1 LAVAKVTPPEAPAP
15 RAQASRGAP
24 IAPARSLSPGSE
36 AAEIALAPLAFG
48 EAPRVGLVGDPGG
61 GKSVAMRYLIA
72 EVQRRS
78 VGWLIVIDDKDPARA
93 QYEGQMFADVV
104 DVHTRGLEPEPR
116 VIVLRGDTSS
126 GRDVEPEEAARFAWQ
141 LHVKGL
147 PSILVYDELKHRQ
160 LVNYGV
166 WLSGVEWV
174 PRIFEKG
181 RSIGIGSIWGCQY
194 PQQIPLDP
202 WETTDCVFVF
212 KTAGSGLS
220 KLDERG
226 YLGSKGDPQR
236 DRLLALI
243 PSLKGYPL
251 PLDQRGEFVV
261 LQRGAPWDGKVYRF

>member
-1 LAVAKVTPPEAPAP
+1 MASAKTAPAETPAP
-15 RAQASRGAP
+15 RAQASGSPPAAP
-24 IAPARSLSPGSE
+24 RRSLSPGSQ

-48 EAPRVGLVGDPGG
+48 EAPRVALVGDPGG
-61 GKSVAMRYLIA
+61 GKSVAMKYLIA

-78 VGWLIVIDDKDPARA
+78 VGWVIIIDDKDPARA
-93 QYEGQMFADVV
+93 QYEGQLFADVV

-116 VIVLRGDTSS
+116 VIVLRGDTKM

-147 PSILVYDELKHRQ
+147 PSMLVYDELKHRM
-160 LVNYGV
+160 LVNYGT

-194 PQQIPLDP
+194 PQQIPTDP
-202 WETTDCVFVF
+202 WETTDCVFCF
-212 KTAGSGLS
+212 KLAGQGLG

-226 YLGSKGDPQR
+226 YLGRGPQR
-236 DRLLALI
+236 DQLLEVI
-243 PSLKGYPL
+243 PTLGGYPL
-251 PLDQRGEFVV
+251 PLERRGEFVV
-261 LQRGAPWDGKVYRF
+261 LQRGAVWDGKVYRF